1 MIWWIGEFVV
11 SFFWCHEQVNNAFL
25 LQSKQEST
33 TWSEP
38 ASEQSGF
45 VDASLE
51 APKSPR
57 EFSLSTSYLQLFS
70 RKLRK
75 VPSQLFCYLFK
86 KKKKRRN
93 PSTNSSQL
101 IGFELKVR
109 QVWCKT
115 WSTKFRCFSIAQTS
129 AHYWYGYR
137 SYIRLIIRFWGSK
150 KMIFLTYQNNFLVP

>member
-1 MIWWIGEFVV
+1 MV
-11 SFFWCHEQVNNAFL
+11 SFFWCQEQVNNAFL

-75 VPSQLFCYLFK
+75 VNTFSTFLLKVAFSQKGLMRLSFPQADKPNYFPELEFWTSFHSKWLKSFQIRTWGWSECSKTAFEQLQVLIWHDLSYLDWK
-86 KKKKRRN
+86 EIQ
-93 PSTNSSQL
+93 NSSS
-101 IGFELKVR
+101 GK
-109 QVWCKT
+109 
-115 WSTKFRCFSIAQTS
+115 
-129 AHYWYGYR
+129 
-137 SYIRLIIRFWGSK
+137 
-150 KMIFLTYQNNFLVP
+150 